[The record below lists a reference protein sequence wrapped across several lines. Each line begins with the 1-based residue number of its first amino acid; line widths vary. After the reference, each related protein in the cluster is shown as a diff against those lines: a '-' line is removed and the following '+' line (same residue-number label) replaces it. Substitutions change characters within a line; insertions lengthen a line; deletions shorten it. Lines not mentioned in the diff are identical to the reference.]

1 MARIVVP
8 RMLAAELFGGQE
20 LLEVPAKTLFAAVHA
35 LEALGPG
42 FAERAG
48 TTLAMAVDGVLAED
62 WSTPLRPDSEV
73 LIVSRVAGGETRP

>member
-1 MARIVVP
+1 MARVLP
-8 RMLAAELFGGQE
+8 RALAAELFGGQE
-20 LLEVPAKTLFAAVHA
+20 VVELEARTLFGAVHA

-42 FAERAG
+42 FADRAG
-48 TTLAMAVDGVLAED
+48 TTLAMAVDGMLADD